1 MNINLTLFGQLIS
14 FVIFVWFCK
23 KYIWPPV
30 IEAMQA
36 RQKQIADGLSA
47 ADRAG
52 HDLQL
57 AQEKAAEQL
66 RTAKTEASGIIDQ
79 ANRRAS
85 QIVDEAKDQA
95 RVEGERI
102 KEAAQAEIE
111 QQYNSTREALRSR
124 VAELAVSGAEKILQS
139 TVDQGAHNQM
149 LDKLAAEL

>member
-14 FVIFVWFCK
+14 FIIFVWFCR

-30 IEAMQA
+30 IAAMQE
-36 RQKQIADGLSA
+36 RQKQIADGLNA

-57 AQEKAAEQL
+57 AQDKATEKL
-66 RTAKTEASGIIDQ
+66 REAKEEASGIIDL

-85 QIVDEAKDQA
+85 QIVDEAKDHA
-95 RVEGERI
+95 RVEGDRI
-102 KEAAQAEIE
+102 KEAAQAEIDQE
-111 QQYNSTREALRSR
+111 YNRTREALRSR

-139 TVDQGAHNQM
+139 SVDQSAHNQM